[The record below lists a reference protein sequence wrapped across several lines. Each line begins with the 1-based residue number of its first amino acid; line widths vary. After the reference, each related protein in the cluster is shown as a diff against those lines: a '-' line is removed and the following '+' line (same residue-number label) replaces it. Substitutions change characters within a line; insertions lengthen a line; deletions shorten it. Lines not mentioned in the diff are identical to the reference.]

1 VKLRASDRRRAQ
13 VRPRGKV
20 WPTFHRTW
28 LDRDPQDITAP
39 PLCSRSARTPSRP
52 GVTPVGGGLGYPRSV
67 TYKAFGRIAAGVES
81 TLLMAGVLRITGP
94 LAVDDRHVRT
104 SHSNRRRVDRLIAL
118 LAAGLL
124 VAACSGDGRST
135 VSPPVAPYSTATT
148 MARTIPPAPKVQTTT
163 PPSSPPAATT
173 AADRLAAQL
182 TTAET
187 AIRDPATP
195 AGKLPAL
202 GRSQQ
207 RAYRALVRQPRL
219 VPKVLAQLPPTL
231 RQTVKA
237 NVLAGSEL
245 RKLNRPTRR
254 LPRWRI
260 VAPAPAAQLL
270 AAYRAAQA
278 KLAVP
283 WEYLAAIHLVE
294 TRTGRI
300 WGTSSAGAQGPMQF
314 LPSTWKR
321 YGRGGDIQ
329 ATGDAILAA
338 ARLLR
343 ANGAPADMAAAL
355 YAYNPSRRY
364 VRAVSAYASQ
374 LRANQ
379 RAFLGYYHWQVFY
392 GDTLL
397 PEGYPARPPTPAPG

>member
-1 VKLRASDRRRAQ
+1 
-13 VRPRGKV
+13 
-20 WPTFHRTW
+20 
-28 LDRDPQDITAP
+28 
-39 PLCSRSARTPSRP
+39 
-52 GVTPVGGGLGYPRSV
+52 
-67 TYKAFGRIAAGVES
+67 
-81 TLLMAGVLRITGP
+81 M
-94 LAVDDRHVRT
+94 
-104 SHSNRRRVDRLIAL
+104 SHSRYRRVHRLVAL

-124 VAACSGDGRST
+124 VAACSGDSQST
-135 VSPPVAPYSTATT
+135 VSPPLAPENTATT
-148 MARTIPPAPKVQTTT
+148 MTRTVPAAPNAPTTT
-163 PPSSPPAATT
+163 PPRSLPAPTA

-195 AGKLPAL
+195 TGKLPAL

-207 RAYRALVRQPRL
+207 RAYRALVRHPRL
-219 VPKVLAQLPPTL
+219 VPKVLAQLSPTL
-231 RQTVKA
+231 RPVVQA

-245 RKLNRPTRR
+245 RKLSRPARR

-270 AAYRAAQA
+270 ATYRAAQA

-294 TRTGRI
+294 TRMGRI
-300 WGTSSAGAQGPMQF
+300 RGTSSAGAQGPMQF

-321 YGRGGDIQ
+321 YGHGGDIQ
-329 ATGDAILAA
+329 ATDDAIGAA
-338 ARLLR
+338 ARLLA

-397 PEGYPARPPTPAPG
+397 PEGYPARPATPASG

>member
-1 VKLRASDRRRAQ
+1 MGLQADGPMAAEEVDRIM
-13 VRPRGKV
+13 VVP
-20 WPTFHRTW
+20 
-28 LDRDPQDITAP
+28 
-39 PLCSRSARTPSRP
+39 
-52 GVTPVGGGLGYPRSV
+52 GGLRIPGPLPADDRQEQTSHRNHRSV
-67 TYKAFGRIAAGVES
+67 QRLVALLTAG
-81 TLLMAGVLRITGP
+81 L
-94 LAVDDRHVRT
+94 
-104 SHSNRRRVDRLIAL
+104 L
-118 LAAGLL
+118 LAA
-124 VAACSGDGRST
+124 CSDDGRST
-135 VSPPVAPYSTATT
+135 VSPPSVAPASTATT
-148 MARTIPPAPKVQTTT
+148 RARTLTPASKVPTTT
-163 PPSSPPAATT
+163 PPRSAPATTT

-195 AGKLPAL
+195 AGRLPAL
-202 GRSQQ
+202 GRAQQ

-219 VPKVLAQLPPTL
+219 VPKVLGQLPPAL
-231 RQTVKA
+231 RRVVQA

-245 RKLNRPTRR
+245 RKLNGPAGR

-260 VAPAPAAQLL
+260 VAPAPPSQLL
-270 AAYRAAQA
+270 AAYRAAEA

-300 WGTSSAGAQGPMQF
+300 RGTSSAGAQGPMQF

-321 YGRGGDIQ
+321 YGHGGDIQ

-343 ANGAPADMAAAL
+343 ANGAPADMAGAL

-374 LRANQ
+374 LRANR

-392 GDTLL
+392 GDTFL

>member
-1 VKLRASDRRRAQ
+1 MV
-13 VRPRGKV
+13 
-20 WPTFHRTW
+20 
-28 LDRDPQDITAP
+28 
-39 PLCSRSARTPSRP
+39 
-52 GVTPVGGGLGYPRSV
+52 
-67 TYKAFGRIAAGVES
+67 
-81 TLLMAGVLRITGP
+81 
-94 LAVDDRHVRT
+94 
-104 SHSNRRRVDRLIAL
+104 
-118 LAAGLL
+118 
-124 VAACSGDGRST
+124 
-135 VSPPVAPYSTATT
+135 
-148 MARTIPPAPKVQTTT
+148 RTIPAAPKVPTTT
-163 PPSSPPAATT
+163 PPRSAPAATT
-173 AADRLAAQL
+173 AADRLAARL

-187 AIRDPATP
+187 AIRNPATP

-202 GRSQQ
+202 GRTQQ
-207 RAYRALVRQPRL
+207 RAYRTLVHHPRL
-219 VPKVLAQLPPTL
+219 VPKVLARLTPAL
-231 RQTVKA
+231 RPVVRA

-245 RKLNRPTRR
+245 RKLNRPARR

-300 WGTSSAGAQGPMQF
+300 RGTSSAGAQGPMQF

-321 YGRGGDIQ
+321 YGHGGDIQ

-343 ANGAPADMAAAL
+343 ANGAPTDMAAAL

-374 LRANQ
+374 LRANP
-379 RAFLGYYHWQVFY
+379 RAFLGYYHWQIFY

-397 PEGYPARPPTPAPG
+397 PEGYPTRPPTPAPG

>member
-1 VKLRASDRRRAQ
+1 VASVAQIARPFAGDRQKL
-13 VRPRGKV
+13 
-20 WPTFHRTW
+20 
-28 LDRDPQDITAP
+28 
-39 PLCSRSARTPSRP
+39 
-52 GVTPVGGGLGYPRSV
+52 
-67 TYKAFGRIAAGVES
+67 
-81 TLLMAGVLRITGP
+81 
-94 LAVDDRHVRT
+94 T
-104 SHSNRRRVDRLIAL
+104 SHSDHRQIHRLVAL
-118 LAAGLL
+118 MAAGLL
-124 VAACSGDGRST
+124 VAACAGGSRSE
-135 VSPPVAPYSTATT
+135 VGPPAPPDNAATT
-148 MARTIPPAPKVQTTT
+148 MAPTVPPAPKVPTTT
-163 PPSSPPAATT
+163 PPRSAPATTT

-195 AGKLPAL
+195 PSRLPTL
-202 GRSQQ
+202 GRTQQ
-207 RAYRALVRQPRL
+207 RAYRTLVRQPRL
-219 VPKVLAQLPPTL
+219 VPKVLAKLPPTL
-231 RQTVKA
+231 RRTVKA

-245 RKLNRPTRR
+245 RKLNRPARR

-260 VAPAPAAQLL
+260 VAPAPAGQLL
-270 AAYRAAQA
+270 AAYRAAEA

-300 WGTSSAGAQGPMQF
+300 RGTSSAGAQGPMQF

-338 ARLLR
+338 ARLLD

-379 RAFLGYYHWQVFY
+379 RAFFGYYHWQVFY

-397 PEGYPARPPTPAPG
+397 PEGYPARPATPAPG

>member
-1 VKLRASDRRRAQ
+1 
-13 VRPRGKV
+13 
-20 WPTFHRTW
+20 
-28 LDRDPQDITAP
+28 
-39 PLCSRSARTPSRP
+39 
-52 GVTPVGGGLGYPRSV
+52 
-67 TYKAFGRIAAGVES
+67 
-81 TLLMAGVLRITGP
+81 M
-94 LAVDDRHVRT
+94 
-104 SHSNRRRVDRLIAL
+104 SHSRYRRVHRLVAL

-124 VAACSGDGRST
+124 VAACSGDSQST
-135 VSPPVAPYSTATT
+135 VSPPLAPENTATT
-148 MARTIPPAPKVQTTT
+148 MTRTVPAAPNAPTTT
-163 PPSSPPAATT
+163 PPRSLPAPTA

-182 TTAET
+182 TTAEA

-195 AGKLPAL
+195 TGKLPAL
-202 GRSQQ
+202 GHSQQ
-207 RAYRALVRQPRL
+207 RAYRALVRHPRL
-219 VPKVLAQLPPTL
+219 VPKVLAQLSPTL
-231 RQTVKA
+231 RPVVQA

-245 RKLNRPTRR
+245 RKLSRPARR

-270 AAYRAAQA
+270 ATYRAAQA

-294 TRTGRI
+294 TRMGRI
-300 WGTSSAGAQGPMQF
+300 RGTSSAGAQGPMQF

-321 YGRGGDIQ
+321 YGHGGDIQ
-329 ATGDAILAA
+329 ATDDAIGAA
-338 ARLLR
+338 ARLLA

-397 PEGYPARPPTPAPG
+397 PEGYPTRPATPAPG

>member
-1 VKLRASDRRRAQ
+1 
-13 VRPRGKV
+13 
-20 WPTFHRTW
+20 
-28 LDRDPQDITAP
+28 
-39 PLCSRSARTPSRP
+39 
-52 GVTPVGGGLGYPRSV
+52 
-67 TYKAFGRIAAGVES
+67 
-81 TLLMAGVLRITGP
+81 MAGVLQITGP
-94 LAVDDRHVRT
+94 LAVDDRHART
-104 SHSNRRRVDRLIAL
+104 SHSDHRRVDRLVAL

-124 VAACSGDGRST
+124 LAACSGDGRST
-135 VSPPVAPYSTATT
+135 VNPPVAPASTATT
-148 MARTIPPAPKVQTTT
+148 RERTIPPAPKVPTTT
-163 PPSSPPAATT
+163 PPSSPPAVTT

-195 AGKLPAL
+195 ARKLPAL
-202 GRSQQ
+202 GRTQQ

-219 VPKVLAQLPPTL
+219 VPKVLAQLPPRL
-231 RQTVKA
+231 RRVVRA

-245 RKLNRPTRR
+245 RKLNRPARR

-260 VAPAPAAQLL
+260 VAPAPAPQLL
-270 AAYRAAQA
+270 VAYRAAEA

-283 WEYLAAIHLVE
+283 REYLAAIHLVE
-294 TRTGRI
+294 TRMGRI
-300 WGTSSAGAQGPMQF
+300 RGTSSAGAQGPMQF
-314 LPSTWKR
+314 LPSTWTR
-321 YGRGGDIQ
+321 YGRGGDIH

-355 YAYNPSRRY
+355 YAYNPSRHY

-379 RAFLGYYHWQVFY
+379 RAFHGYYHWQVFY

-397 PEGYPARPPTPAPG
+397 PEGYPTRPPTPVPG

>member
-1 VKLRASDRRRAQ
+1 MAAEVDRTLVVA
-13 VRPRGKV
+13 
-20 WPTFHRTW
+20 
-28 LDRDPQDITAP
+28 
-39 PLCSRSARTPSRP
+39 
-52 GVTPVGGGLGYPRSV
+52 GGL
-67 TYKAFGRIAAGVES
+67 RIF
-81 TLLMAGVLRITGP
+81 GP
-94 LAVDDRHVRT
+94 LPSDDRQEET
-104 SHSNRRRVDRLIAL
+104 SHRNHRGVQRLVAL
-118 LAAGLL
+118 LTAGLL

-135 VSPPVAPYSTATT
+135 VSQPAAPHSTATT
-148 MARTIPPAPKVQTTT
+148 TARTIPPTSNLPTTT
-163 PPSSPPAATT
+163 PPRAAPAATT
-173 AADRLAAQL
+173 AADRLAAEL

-195 AGKLPAL
+195 ASELPAL
-202 GRSQQ
+202 GHSQQ
-207 RAYRALVRQPRL
+207 RAYRALVRHPGL
-219 VPKVLAQLPPTL
+219 VPEVLAQLPPML
-231 RQTVKA
+231 RRTVKA
-237 NVLAGSEL
+237 NVLAGGEL
-245 RKLNRPTRR
+245 RKLSRPARR

-260 VAPAPAAQLL
+260 VAPAPAGRLL

-278 KLAVP
+278 KLGVP

-294 TRTGRI
+294 TRVGRI
-300 WGTSSAGAQGPMQF
+300 RGTSSAGAQGPMQF
-314 LPSTWKR
+314 LPATWQR

-343 ANGAPADMAAAL
+343 ANGAPADMAGAL

-364 VRAVSAYASQ
+364 VRAVRAYAGQ

-379 RAFLGYYHWQVFY
+379 RAFLGYYHWRVFY

>member
-1 VKLRASDRRRAQ
+1 MATTVPAA
-13 VRPRGKV
+13 
-20 WPTFHRTW
+20 PTVPTTT
-28 LDRDPQDITAP
+28 L
-39 PLCSRSARTPSRP
+39 SRSGS
-52 GVTPVGGGLGYPRSV
+52 
-67 TYKAFGRIAAGVES
+67 
-81 TLLMAGVLRITGP
+81 
-94 LAVDDRHVRT
+94 
-104 SHSNRRRVDRLIAL
+104 
-118 LAAGLL
+118 
-124 VAACSGDGRST
+124 
-135 VSPPVAPYSTATT
+135 
-148 MARTIPPAPKVQTTT
+148 
-163 PPSSPPAATT
+163 AATT

-187 AIRDPATP
+187 AIRNPATP

-202 GRSQQ
+202 GDSQQ
-207 RAYRALVRQPRL
+207 RAYRTLVRQPRL

-231 RQTVKA
+231 RRTVKA
-237 NVLAGSEL
+237 NVVAGSEL
-245 RKLNRPTRR
+245 RKLNRPARR

-260 VAPAPAAQLL
+260 VAPAPVGQLL

-278 KLAVP
+278 KLGVP

-300 WGTSSAGAQGPMQF
+300 RGTSSAGAQGPMQF

-321 YGRGGDIQ
+321 YGHGGDIQ

-338 ARLLR
+338 ARLLA

-374 LRANQ
+374 LRANP

>member
-1 VKLRASDRRRAQ
+1 LVVASVAQIARPFAGDRQKL
-13 VRPRGKV
+13 
-20 WPTFHRTW
+20 
-28 LDRDPQDITAP
+28 
-39 PLCSRSARTPSRP
+39 
-52 GVTPVGGGLGYPRSV
+52 
-67 TYKAFGRIAAGVES
+67 
-81 TLLMAGVLRITGP
+81 
-94 LAVDDRHVRT
+94 T
-104 SHSNRRRVDRLIAL
+104 SHSDHRQIHRLVAL
-118 LAAGLL
+118 LAAGPLL
-124 VAACSGDGRST
+124 VACSGGSRST
-135 VSPPVAPYSTATT
+135 ASPPPVAPKSTAATT
-148 MARTIPPAPKVQTTT
+148 TTVRTVPPASNVSTTAPPQSGPATTT
-163 PPSSPPAATT
+163 P
-173 AADRLAAQL
+173 ADRLAAQL

-195 AGKLPAL
+195 ASKLPAL

-207 RAYRALVRQPRL
+207 RAYRTLVRHPRL
-219 VPKVLAQLPPTL
+219 VPKVLAQLPPRL
-231 RQTVKA
+231 RRVVQA
-237 NVLAGSEL
+237 NVVAGSEL
-245 RKLNRPTRR
+245 RKLNGPAGR

-260 VAPAPAAQLL
+260 VAPAPPGQLL

-300 WGTSSAGAQGPMQF
+300 RGTSSAGAQGPMQF

-321 YGRGGDIQ
+321 YGHGGDIQ

-343 ANGAPADMAAAL
+343 ANGAPANMARAL

-397 PEGYPARPPTPAPG
+397 PEGYPARPATQPKGLRLLGRPPSRPGSR

>member
-1 VKLRASDRRRAQ
+1 M
-13 VRPRGKV
+13 
-20 WPTFHRTW
+20 
-28 LDRDPQDITAP
+28 
-39 PLCSRSARTPSRP
+39 
-52 GVTPVGGGLGYPRSV
+52 
-67 TYKAFGRIAAGVES
+67 YKAFGRIAAGVNS
-81 TLLMAGVLRITGP
+81 TLVVAGVLPIAGP
-94 LAVDDRHVRT
+94 LRVDDQQAGT
-104 SHSNRRRVDRLIAL
+104 SHRDRRGRNRLVAL

-124 VAACSGDGRST
+124 VAACSGDSQST
-135 VSPPVAPYSTATT
+135 ISPPLPPKTTATT
-148 MARTIPPAPKVQTTT
+148 MARTVPAAPNAPTTTAPPRSAPAPTT
-163 PPSSPPAATT
+163 
-173 AADRLAAQL
+173 ADRLAAQL

-195 AGKLPAL
+195 TGKLPAL

-207 RAYRALVRQPRL
+207 RAYRTLVRQPRL
-219 VPKVLAQLPPTL
+219 VAKVLAQLPPRL
-231 RQTVKA
+231 RPTVQA
-237 NVLAGSEL
+237 NVVAGNEL
-245 RKLNRPTRR
+245 RKLNHPARR

-300 WGTSSAGAQGPMQF
+300 RGTSTAGAQGPMQF

-338 ARLLR
+338 ARLLA
-343 ANGAPADMAAAL
+343 ANGAPTDMAGAL

-374 LRANQ
+374 LRANP
-379 RAFLGYYHWQVFY
+379 RAFFGYYHWQVFY

-397 PEGYPARPPTPAPG
+397 PEGYPARPATPTPG

>member
-1 VKLRASDRRRAQ
+1 MTRTVPAAPEAPTTAS
-13 VRPRGKV
+13 P
-20 WPTFHRTW
+20 
-28 LDRDPQDITAP
+28 
-39 PLCSRSARTPSRP
+39 RSARAS
-52 GVTPVGGGLGYPRSV
+52 
-67 TYKAFGRIAAGVES
+67 
-81 TLLMAGVLRITGP
+81 
-94 LAVDDRHVRT
+94 
-104 SHSNRRRVDRLIAL
+104 
-118 LAAGLL
+118 
-124 VAACSGDGRST
+124 
-135 VSPPVAPYSTATT
+135 
-148 MARTIPPAPKVQTTT
+148 
-163 PPSSPPAATT
+163 AATT

-182 TTAET
+182 TTAEI

-195 AGKLPAL
+195 AGRLPAL
-202 GRSQQ
+202 GRAQQ

-219 VPKVLAQLPPTL
+219 VPKVLGQLSPSL
-231 RQTVKA
+231 RRVVQA
-237 NVLAGSEL
+237 NVLAGGEL
-245 RKLNRPTRR
+245 RKLNRPAGR

-260 VAPAPAAQLL
+260 VAPAPAGRLL

-294 TRTGRI
+294 TRMGRI
-300 WGTSSAGAQGPMQF
+300 RGTSSAGAQGPMQF

-321 YGRGGDIQ
+321 YGHGGDIH

-343 ANGAPADMAAAL
+343 ANGAPTHMARAL

-374 LRANQ
+374 LRANR

-397 PEGYPARPPTPAPG
+397 PEGYPARPPVPAAG

>member
-1 VKLRASDRRRAQ
+1 MAAEVDRTLVVA
-13 VRPRGKV
+13 
-20 WPTFHRTW
+20 
-28 LDRDPQDITAP
+28 
-39 PLCSRSARTPSRP
+39 
-52 GVTPVGGGLGYPRSV
+52 GGL
-67 TYKAFGRIAAGVES
+67 RIF
-81 TLLMAGVLRITGP
+81 GP
-94 LAVDDRHVRT
+94 LPTDDWQEET
-104 SHSNRRRVDRLIAL
+104 SHRNHRGVQRLVAIL
-118 LAAGLL
+118 TAGLL

-135 VSPPVAPYSTATT
+135 VSPPVVPDRTATT
-148 MARTIPPAPKVQTTT
+148 MATTAPPAPKVPTTT
-163 PPSSPPAATT
+163 PPRSAPATTT

-182 TTAET
+182 TNAET

-195 AGKLPAL
+195 AGKLPTL
-202 GRSQQ
+202 GRTQQ
-207 RAYRALVRQPRL
+207 RAYRALVRHPRL
-219 VPKVLAQLPPTL
+219 VPEVLAQLPPRL
-231 RQTVKA
+231 RRVVRA

-245 RKLNRPTRR
+245 RKLNQPARR

-260 VAPAPAAQLL
+260 IAPAPAGQLL

-278 KLAVP
+278 RLAVP

-300 WGTSSAGAQGPMQF
+300 RGTSSAGAQGPMQF

-338 ARLLR
+338 ARLLG
-343 ANGAPADMAAAL
+343 ANGAPADMAGAL

-374 LRANQ
+374 LHADR

-397 PEGYPARPPTPAPG
+397 PEGYPARRPTPAPG

>member
-1 VKLRASDRRRAQ
+1 
-13 VRPRGKV
+13 
-20 WPTFHRTW
+20 
-28 LDRDPQDITAP
+28 
-39 PLCSRSARTPSRP
+39 
-52 GVTPVGGGLGYPRSV
+52 V
-67 TYKAFGRIAAGVES
+67 TYRAFGRIAAGVES
-81 TLLMAGVLRITGP
+81 TLVMAGVLPIADP
-94 LAVDDRHVRT
+94 LGVDDRQAGT
-104 SHSNRRRVDRLIAL
+104 SHRDHRRVQRLVAL
-118 LAAGLL
+118 LAGGLL
-124 VAACSGDGRST
+124 VAACSGNGRST
-135 VSPPVAPYSTATT
+135 VSPPVAPDPTATT
-148 MARTIPPAPKVQTTT
+148 MATTVPAAPKVSTT
-163 PPSSPPAATT
+163 PPGSASATTT
-173 AADRLAAQL
+173 AADRLATQL

-195 AGKLPAL
+195 PSRLPSL

-207 RAYRALVRQPRL
+207 QAYRALVRQPRL
-219 VPKVLAQLPPTL
+219 VPEVLAQLPPRL
-231 RQTVKA
+231 RRTVKA

-245 RKLNRPTRR
+245 RKLNRPARR

-260 VAPAPAAQLL
+260 VAPAPAGQLL
-270 AAYRAAQA
+270 AAYRTAQA

-300 WGTSSAGAQGPMQF
+300 RGTSSAGAQGPMQF
-314 LPSTWKR
+314 LPSTWTR

-329 ATGDAILAA
+329 ATGDAVLAA
-338 ARLLR
+338 ARLLG
-343 ANGAPADMAAAL
+343 ANGAPTDMAAAL

-397 PEGYPARPPTPAPG
+397 PEGYPARPATPAPG

>member
-1 VKLRASDRRRAQ
+1 VDLHADGRMAAEVDR
-13 VRPRGKV
+13 
-20 WPTFHRTW
+20 T
-28 LDRDPQDITAP
+28 L
-39 PLCSRSARTPSRP
+39 
-52 GVTPVGGGLGYPRSV
+52 VGYGGLRICGPRP
-67 TYKAFGRIAAGVES
+67 A
-81 TLLMAGVLRITGP
+81 
-94 LAVDDRHVRT
+94 DDRQAQT
-104 SHSNRRRVDRLIAL
+104 SHRHHRRVQRLPVL

-124 VAACSGDGRST
+124 VVACSGDGRST
-135 VSPPVAPYSTATT
+135 VSPPPAAPHSTATT
-148 MARTIPPAPKVQTTT
+148 LAGTV
-163 PPSSPPAATT
+163 PAAPTAPTT
-173 AADRLAAQL
+173 AAPTAAPATSAAADRLAAQL
-182 TTAET
+182 TRAET

-195 AGKLPAL
+195 AGRLPAL
-202 GRSQQ
+202 GRAQQ

-219 VPKVLAQLPPTL
+219 VPKVLGQLPPRL
-231 RQTVKA
+231 RRVVQA

-245 RKLNRPTRR
+245 RKLNGPAGR

-278 KLAVP
+278 KQAVP

-294 TRTGRI
+294 TRMGRI
-300 WGTSSAGAQGPMQF
+300 RGTSAAGAKGPMQF
-314 LPSTWKR
+314 LPSTWTR
-321 YGRGGDIQ
+321 YGQGGDIQ

-338 ARLLR
+338 ARLLG

-374 LRANQ
+374 LRVNR

-397 PEGYPARPPTPAPG
+397 PEGYPARPPVPAPG

>member
-1 VKLRASDRRRAQ
+1 MD
-13 VRPRGKV
+13 
-20 WPTFHRTW
+20 
-28 LDRDPQDITAP
+28 
-39 PLCSRSARTPSRP
+39 
-52 GVTPVGGGLGYPRSV
+52 LG
-67 TYKAFGRIAAGVES
+67 AFGRIAAGVTS
-81 TLLMAGVLRITGP
+81 TLVVAGVLPIAGP
-94 LAVDDRHVRT
+94 LTVDDRQAGT
-104 SHSNRRRVDRLIAL
+104 SHRDHRGRNRLIAL

-124 VAACSGDGRST
+124 VAACSGGSRSE
-135 VSPPVAPYSTATT
+135 VSPPAPPDSAATT
-148 MARTIPPAPKVQTTT
+148 MATTVPPAPKV
-163 PPSSPPAATT
+163 PTT
-173 AADRLAAQL
+173 APLRSAPAVTTGAERLAAQL

-195 AGKLPAL
+195 TGKLPAL

-207 RAYRALVRQPRL
+207 QAYRTLVRQPRL

-231 RQTVKA
+231 RRTVKA
-237 NVLAGSEL
+237 NLVAGSEL
-245 RKLNRPTRR
+245 RKLNRPARR

-260 VAPAPAAQLL
+260 VAPAPAGQLL
-270 AAYRAAQA
+270 AAYQAAQA

-300 WGTSSAGAQGPMQF
+300 RGTSSAGAQGPMQF
-314 LPSTWKR
+314 LPATWKR
-321 YGRGGDIQ
+321 YGHGGDIH

-374 LRANQ
+374 LRVNP

-397 PEGYPARPPTPAPG
+397 PEGYPARPPIPAPG

>member
-1 VKLRASDRRRAQ
+1 M
-13 VRPRGKV
+13 
-20 WPTFHRTW
+20 TRTV
-28 LDRDPQDITAP
+28 PA
-39 PLCSRSARTPSRP
+39 
-52 GVTPVGGGLGYPRSV
+52 
-67 TYKAFGRIAAGVES
+67 
-81 TLLMAGVLRITGP
+81 
-94 LAVDDRHVRT
+94 
-104 SHSNRRRVDRLIAL
+104 
-118 LAAGLL
+118 
-124 VAACSGDGRST
+124 
-135 VSPPVAPYSTATT
+135 
-148 MARTIPPAPKVQTTT
+148 APKVPTTALPGSAPT
-163 PPSSPPAATT
+163 TST

-231 RQTVKA
+231 RRTVKA

-245 RKLNRPTRR
+245 RKLNRPARR

-260 VAPAPAAQLL
+260 VAPAPAGQLL
-270 AAYRAAQA
+270 AAYRAAEA

-294 TRTGRI
+294 TRMGRI
-300 WGTSSAGAQGPMQF
+300 RGTSSAGAQGPMQF
-314 LPSTWKR
+314 LPSTWTR

-338 ARLLR
+338 ARLLD

-397 PEGYPARPPTPAPG
+397 PEGYPARPRQPLADSPSAPSVWGTSRRA

>member
-1 VKLRASDRRRAQ
+1 VDL
-13 VRPRGKV
+13 
-20 WPTFHRTW
+20 H
-28 LDRDPQDITAP
+28 
-39 PLCSRSARTPSRP
+39 
-52 GVTPVGGGLGYPRSV
+52 
-67 TYKAFGRIAAGVES
+67 AFGHLAAGVKR
-81 TLLMAGVLRITGP
+81 TLMMAGMLEIVDPLR
-94 LAVDDRHVRT
+94 VDDRQDQT
-104 SHSNRRRVDRLIAL
+104 SHRDHRRVQRLVAL
-118 LAAGLL
+118 LTAGLL
-124 VAACSGDGRST
+124 VAACAGTSRST
-135 VSPPVAPYSTATT
+135 VSPPPVTPKRTATT
-148 MARTIPPAPKVQTTT
+148 MARTV
-163 PPSSPPAATT
+163 PAASKAPTTAPPRSAPATTT
-173 AADRLAAQL
+173 AADRMAAQL
-182 TTAET
+182 TTAES

-195 AGKLPAL
+195 ARRLPAL
-202 GRSQQ
+202 GRAQQ
-207 RAYRALVRQPRL
+207 RAYRTLVRHPRL
-219 VPKVLAQLPPTL
+219 VPEVLGQLPPSL
-231 RQTVKA
+231 RRVVRA

-245 RKLNRPTRR
+245 RKLNGPAGR

-260 VAPAPAAQLL
+260 VAPAPAGQLL
-270 AAYRAAQA
+270 AAYGAAEA
-278 KLAVP
+278 RLAVP

-294 TRTGRI
+294 TRVGRI
-300 WGTSSAGAQGPMQF
+300 RGTSSAGAQGPMQF
-314 LPSTWKR
+314 LPSTWTR

>member
-1 VKLRASDRRRAQ
+1 VDLPA
-13 VRPRGKV
+13 
-20 WPTFHRTW
+20 
-28 LDRDPQDITAP
+28 
-39 PLCSRSARTPSRP
+39 
-52 GVTPVGGGLGYPRSV
+52 VGR
-67 TYKAFGRIAAGVES
+67 FAAGVAS
-81 TLLMAGVLRITGP
+81 TPVVANVLRIARQ
-94 LAVDDRHVRT
+94 LRVDDRRVRT
-104 SHSNRRRVDRLIAL
+104 GHCDHRPIHRLVGL
-118 LAAGLL
+118 LAVGLL
-124 VAACSGDGRST
+124 VAACSGDDRST
-135 VSPPVAPYSTATT
+135 VSPPVTTT
-148 MARTIPPAPKVQTTT
+148 MTTT
-163 PPSSPPAATT
+163 VPPTPTVPRTAPPRSAPAVT

-182 TTAET
+182 ATAET

-195 AGKLPAL
+195 TGKLPAL

-207 RAYRALVRQPRL
+207 RAYRALVRHPRL
-219 VPKVLAQLPPTL
+219 VPKVLAQVPPWL
-231 RQTVKA
+231 RRVVQA

-245 RKLNRPTRR
+245 RKLNRPARR

-260 VAPAPAAQLL
+260 VAPAPAGRLL
-270 AAYRAAQA
+270 AAYRAAEA

-294 TRTGRI
+294 TRVGRI
-300 WGTSSAGAQGPMQF
+300 RGTSSAGAQGPMQF
-314 LPSTWKR
+314 LPSTWTR

-343 ANGAPADMAAAL
+343 ANGAPTDMAAAL

-364 VRAVSAYASQ
+364 VRAVSAYAAQ
-374 LRANQ
+374 LRANR

-397 PEGYPARPPTPAPG
+397 PEGYPARPPTPAAA

>member
-1 VKLRASDRRRAQ
+1 MK
-13 VRPRGKV
+13 
-20 WPTFHRTW
+20 RTV
-28 LDRDPQDITAP
+28 PA
-39 PLCSRSARTPSRP
+39 
-52 GVTPVGGGLGYPRSV
+52 
-67 TYKAFGRIAAGVES
+67 
-81 TLLMAGVLRITGP
+81 
-94 LAVDDRHVRT
+94 
-104 SHSNRRRVDRLIAL
+104 
-118 LAAGLL
+118 
-124 VAACSGDGRST
+124 
-135 VSPPVAPYSTATT
+135 
-148 MARTIPPAPKVQTTT
+148 APKA
-163 PPSSPPAATT
+163 PTT
-173 AADRLAAQL
+173 ALPGSAPTTSTGADRLAAQL
-182 TTAET
+182 ITAET

-195 AGKLPAL
+195 ASKLPAL

-207 RAYRALVRQPRL
+207 RTYRTLVRQPQL
-219 VPKVLAQLPPTL
+219 VPKVLAQLPPRL
-231 RQTVKA
+231 RPVIQA

-300 WGTSSAGAQGPMQF
+300 RGTSSAGAQGPMQF

-343 ANGAPADMAAAL
+343 ANGAPTDMAAAL
-355 YAYNPSRRY
+355 YAYNPSHRY

-374 LRANQ
+374 LRANP

-397 PEGYPARPPTPAPG
+397 PEGYPARPATPAAG

>member
-1 VKLRASDRRRAQ
+1 MATTVPPASN
-13 VRPRGKV
+13 V
-20 WPTFHRTW
+20 PT
-28 LDRDPQDITAP
+28 TALP
-39 PLCSRSARTPSRP
+39 RSAP
-52 GVTPVGGGLGYPRSV
+52 
-67 TYKAFGRIAAGVES
+67 
-81 TLLMAGVLRITGP
+81 
-94 LAVDDRHVRT
+94 
-104 SHSNRRRVDRLIAL
+104 
-118 LAAGLL
+118 
-124 VAACSGDGRST
+124 
-135 VSPPVAPYSTATT
+135 AT
-148 MARTIPPAPKVQTTT
+148 
-163 PPSSPPAATT
+163 TT
-173 AADRLAAQL
+173 AAVRLAAQL

-195 AGKLPAL
+195 TGKLPAL

-231 RQTVKA
+231 RRTVKA

-245 RKLNRPTRR
+245 RKLNRPARR

-260 VAPAPAAQLL
+260 VAPAPAGQLL
-270 AAYRAAQA
+270 AAYRTAQA

-300 WGTSSAGAQGPMQF
+300 RGTSSAGAQGPMQF
-314 LPSTWKR
+314 LPATWKR
-321 YGRGGDIQ
+321 YGRGDIQ

-374 LRANQ
+374 LRSNQ

-397 PEGYPARPPTPAPG
+397 PEGYPARRPTPASG